1 MKLLTTAAILLSLL
15 VPGTA
20 QAGHCVAVSTDAAL
34 AAETAKP
41 GNCVIAEDGTYAAL
55 TIAAEG
61 VHLKA
66 RKRLGAGFA
75 AGTVILTGSHVT
87 VEGFTFTGSANLRM
101 LDTVGSRVT
110 RSKFASSA
118 AEFVQLHG
126 QKGDRNRVDH
136 NEMGPKAQAGH
147 MVQIGRNPYTPT
159 RTRVD
164 HNYFHDLAD
173 GVQGGEALRV
183 GGFGPPGDYF
193 HAHTVFEYNLIV
205 RCNGDAEILSLKSSA
220 NVFRYNTVRAS
231 TGEINIRAG
240 QANEIYGNFIFADG
254 VTKAHGIRLSEDDH
268 KIYNN
273 YVETVEDALLFPPG
287 HEKPGNPPPG
297 VPPSG
302 PFTAHAQVRNAVIS
316 GNTFITQGRAVDFG
330 GGVKP
335 PDNLTFA
342 NNLVQAGGLNVGKA
356 ETVTNPTYRSNL
368 LWGGEP
374 GVTGPGFLQADPK
387 LVRDRHG
394 LLRPGWHSP
403 ALRAGAAGYH
413 RDDVQGRK
421 RLSPPDIGA
430 IEASAWWSWPRRS
443 PLTTADVGPWS

>member
-1 MKLLTTAAILLSLL
+1 MRLLTAVILASLL
-15 VPGTA
+15 IPGTA
-20 QAGHCVAVSTDAAL
+20 QAGRCTAVSTDAAL
-34 AAETAKP
+34 AAATAKP
-41 GNCVIAEDGTYAAL
+41 GNCVIAENGTYAAL

-66 RKRLGAGFA
+66 RKRLGAGFT
-75 AGTVILTGSHVT
+75 AGTIILTGSNVT
-87 VEGFTFTGSANLRM
+87 VEGFTFAGSANFRM
-101 LDTVGSRVT
+101 ADTVGSRIT
-110 RSKFASSA
+110 RSKFTSSA
-118 AEFVQLHG
+118 AEYVQLHG

-147 MVQIGRNPYTPT
+147 MIQIGKNPYTPT

-164 HNYFHDLAD
+164 HNYLHDLAD
-173 GVQGGEALRV
+173 GIQGGEALRV

-205 RCNGDAEILSLKSSA
+205 RCNGDQEVLSLKSSA

-254 VTKAHGIRLSEDDH
+254 VKAAHGIRLSEDDH

-273 YVETVEDALLFPPG
+273 YVETVEDAFLLFPG
-287 HEKPGNPPPG
+287 DEKPGNPPPG

-302 PFTAHAQVRNAVIS
+302 PFTGHAQVRNALVA
-316 GNTFITQGRAVDFG
+316 GNTFITTGRAVDFG

-335 PDNLTFA
+335 PADLTFV
-342 NNLVQAGGLNVGKA
+342 NNLVHAAGLNIGNA
-356 ETVTNPTYRSNL
+356 ATVTNPTYRGNL
-368 LWGGEP
+368 LFGGEP

-387 LVRDRHG
+387 LVHEDG
-394 LLRPGWHSP
+394 LLRPGRHSP
-403 ALRAGAAGYH
+403 ALRAGASGYP

-430 IEASAWWSWPRRS
+430 IEASAWWAHPRRE